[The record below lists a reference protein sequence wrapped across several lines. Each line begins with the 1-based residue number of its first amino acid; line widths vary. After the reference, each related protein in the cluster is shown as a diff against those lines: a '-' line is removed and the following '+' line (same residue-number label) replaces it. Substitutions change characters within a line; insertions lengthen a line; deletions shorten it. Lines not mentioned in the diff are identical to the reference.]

1 MATPRKV
8 GKRWR
13 IEKQVNGRKLSS
25 YHDTKQ
31 AAINW
36 AIEQEVV
43 HTGRDYVKGRTMAML
58 FDRYAREV
66 VSGRKGE
73 RWDSVRLKT
82 FAGRFGGI
90 PVEHFRESDI
100 ERWRDERLQSVQAS
114 TFNRELN
121 LLSATLSKAV
131 RWRWR
136 ADNPVPNV
144 DRPRDPPHRE
154 RLISDREQALLVEAM
169 GLDIEILTVDTRMQQ
184 LGIAFLVAL
193 ESAMRLGE
201 IIGLRW
207 EYVYLDRQFVTLP
220 DTKNGT
226 KRDVPLSR
234 SAVRY
239 LSAMGPRESGKV
251 FRISRD
257 VASNYF
263 RDVRR
268 SVGLD
273 DITFHDTRHTAIT
286 RLAGLLSP
294 MELARAVGH
303 KKLDMTLRYY
313 NAHASDLASRLG

>member
-66 VSGRKGE
+66 VPGRKGE
-73 RWDSVRLKT
+73 RWDRVRLKT
-82 FAGRFGGI
+82 LTARFGHI
-90 PVEHFRESDI
+90 PVEHFREMDI
-100 ERWRDERLQSVQAS
+100 ETWRDERMQSVQAS

-121 LLSATLSKAV
+121 LLSAVLSKAV

-136 ADNPVPNV
+136 ADNPVANV

-154 RLISDREQALLVEAM
+154 RIISDAERDALVQAM
-169 GLDIEILTVDTRMQQ
+169 GLDTDTLAVETRLQQ
-184 LGIAFLVAL
+184 LAVVFLLAL
-193 ESAMRLGE
+193 ESGMRLGE
-201 IIGLRW
+201 IVGLRW
-207 EYVYLDRQFVTLP
+207 EHVHLGQQFATLP

-234 SAVRY
+234 AAVRY
-239 LSAMGPRESGKV
+239 LQAMQPRDAGRV
-251 FRISRD
+251 FTISRD

-286 RLAGLLSP
+286 RMARLLSP